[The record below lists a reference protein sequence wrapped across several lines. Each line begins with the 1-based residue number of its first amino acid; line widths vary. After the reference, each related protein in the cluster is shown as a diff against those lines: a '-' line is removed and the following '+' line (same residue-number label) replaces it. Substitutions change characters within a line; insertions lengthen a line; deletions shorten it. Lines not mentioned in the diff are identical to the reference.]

1 MKRKA
6 LFLTICLLGICN
18 MLAKEGLL
26 KKNELSKLNI
36 HKKTWI
42 VMDVVG
48 EATNTDK
55 QPVVAIAYALG
66 KGGSTTDL
74 PGFSKP
80 QMVERL
86 SEQVLPPTAGP
97 LEATE
102 EVNYKNLNEN
112 I

>member
-1 MKRKA
+1 MR
-6 LFLTICLLGICN
+6 
-18 MLAKEGLL
+18 
-26 KKNELSKLNI
+26 
-36 HKKTWI
+36 I

-48 EATNTDK
+48 EATNTEK

-74 PGFSKP
+74 PGFVKP

-86 SEQVLPPTAGP
+86 AEQVLPPLPGP

-102 EVNYKNLNEN
+102 EVSRKL
-112 I
+112 